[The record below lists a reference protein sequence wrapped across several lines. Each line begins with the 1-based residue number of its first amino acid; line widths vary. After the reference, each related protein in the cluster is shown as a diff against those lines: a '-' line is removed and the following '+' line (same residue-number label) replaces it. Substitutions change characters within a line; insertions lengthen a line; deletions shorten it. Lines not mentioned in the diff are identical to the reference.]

1 MTKFVISYEVGG
13 QDIDWRVEY
22 SHATPDTEDEPGCDA
37 EIQVEKAMLLTHMDS
52 NRAMRLDILDL
63 IEEAG
68 GGELPEPIYSAL
80 LERAEELFQD
90 EIDAEQ
96 AARAEAEREG

>member
-37 EIQVEKAMLLTHMDS
+37 EIQVEKAMLLTHFDGYPH
-52 NRAMRLDILDL
+52 RLDILDL
-63 IEEAG
+63 VEEAG

-80 LERAEELFQD
+80 LERAEQLFQD

-96 AARAEAEREG
+96 AVRAEAEREG